1 MKFFIVLLFIA
12 TVFYSCE
19 KHPGDIVSDLPN
31 ASLVIYSP
39 GVNAEV
45 SNGDSIRISAK
56 AISDQTIHGYDLVV
70 KKLHTADTLYYKHI
84 HDHNDT
90 LLINVA
96 WKDTI
101 TVPLLTEAVIT
112 LVLDHDNNTLI
123 KKVPFKIQ

>member
-12 TVFYSCE
+12 TVLYSCE
-19 KHPGDIVSDLPN
+19 KHPGDILSDLPN

-39 GVNAEV
+39 WANSEV
-45 SNGDSIRISAK
+45 SSGDSIRISAK
-56 AISDQTIHGYDLVV
+56 AISDQTIHGYDLIV
-70 KKLHTADTLYYKHI
+70 KKLNTDDTLYYKHI

-101 TVPLLTEAVIT
+101 PLPVLTEAVIT